1 MTTLNL
7 IGAGRVGRTLAT
19 LWARHGVFEIQD
31 VLTSS
36 AGSAQAACA
45 AIGAGTPATSLHA
58 MRPAEVWMV
67 AVQDARI
74 AEVATALADSH
85 NAKGAQGEKGAK
97 GAYPIVFHCSG
108 TQHAGSLQPLADLGW
123 RTASAHCILS
133 FADVAVAVQQF
144 AGTAC
149 ALEGDAS
156 ACDTLERA
164 FSTLG
169 AQCFGVA
176 SDDKVLYHA
185 AAVFAT
191 NFLPV
196 IQSVAEAA
204 WTRSGVPAHLLPGLR
219 ATLLRNA
226 VDNITRL
233 GPAGAL
239 TGPAARGD
247 VAAISRQA
255 AVVDRWDA
263 PSGEAYR
270 ALSAL
275 ALRLAGH

>member
-19 LWARHGVFEIQD
+19 LWAQHGVFEIQD

-36 AGSAQAACA
+36 PESAREACA
-45 AIGAGTPATSLHA
+45 SVGSGHPVSWLAD

-74 AEVATALADSH
+74 AAVAATLA
-85 NAKGAQGEKGAK
+85 ATQGPQTGS
-97 GAYPIVFHCSG
+97 PVVFHCSG
-108 TQHAGSLQPLADLGW
+108 AQNASSLQPLAELGW

-133 FADVAVAVQQF
+133 FANVEAAMQQF

-149 ALEGDAS
+149 ALEGDAG
-156 ACDTLERA
+156 ACAALEPA
-164 FSTLG
+164 FQAIG
-169 AQCFGVA
+169 GQCFRVA
-176 SDDKVLYHA
+176 GEDKVLYHA

-196 IQSVAEAA
+196 LQSVAEAA
-204 WTRSGVPAHLLPGLR
+204 WTRSGVPPALLPQLR
-219 ATLLRNA
+219 ANLLRNA
-226 VDNITRL
+226 VDNITRQ

-247 VAAISRQA
+247 VAAIARQA
-255 AVVDRWDA
+255 AVVHAWDA
-263 PSGEAYR
+263 PSGDAYQ
-270 ALSAL
+270 ALSTL
-275 ALRLAGH
+275 ALRLAGHSFPAA

>member
-19 LWARHGVFEIQD
+19 LWARYGVFEIQD

-36 AGSAQAACA
+36 AASAQEACA
-45 AIGAGTPATSLHA
+45 AIGAGNATATLEA
-58 MRPAEVWMV
+58 MRPADVWMV

-74 AEVATALADSH
+74 AEAARALAA
-85 NAKGAQGEKGAK
+85 AKHTGAAR
-97 GAYPIVFHCSG
+97 PTVFHCSG
-108 TQHAGSLQPLADLGW
+108 AQNANSLQPLAELGW

-133 FADVAVAVQQF
+133 FADVDAAVQQF

-156 ACDTLERA
+156 ACETLRVA
-164 FSTLG
+164 FDAIG
-169 AQCFGVA
+169 AQTFGVA
-176 SDDKVLYHA
+176 SEDKVLYHA

-204 WTRSGVPAHLLPGLR
+204 WTRSGVPAHLLPHLR

-226 VDNITRL
+226 VANITRL

-247 VAAISRQA
+247 VAAIERQT
-255 AVVDRWDA
+255 AVVKAWDA
-263 PSGEAYR
+263 PSGEAYQ

-275 ALRLAGH
+275 ALRLGGH

>member
-7 IGAGRVGRTLAT
+7 VGAGRVGRTLAT

-36 AGSAQAACA
+36 LESATEACA
-45 AIGAGTPATSLHA
+45 FLGSGRPVSWLAD
-58 MRPAEVWMV
+58 MRPADVWMV

-74 AEVATALADSH
+74 AAVAATLA
-85 NAKGAQGEKGAK
+85 ATQGTTTGN
-97 GAYPIVFHCSG
+97 PLIFHCSG
-108 TQHAGSLQPLADLGW
+108 AQTAAALAPLAALGW

-133 FADVAVAVQQF
+133 FATPQAAIAQF

-149 ALEGDAS
+149 ALEGDA
-156 ACDTLERA
+156 AARAVLEPA
-164 FSTLG
+164 FAAIG
-169 AQCFGVA
+169 AQCFAVA
-176 SDDKVLYHA
+176 SEDKVLYHA

-196 IQSVAEAA
+196 LQAVAEDA
-204 WTRSGVPAHLLPGLR
+204 WQATGVPTHLLPQLR
-219 ATLLRNA
+219 ASLLRNA

-233 GPAGAL
+233 GPAGAQ
-239 TGPAARGD
+239 TGPAQRGD
-247 VAAISRQA
+247 LPAIARQA
-255 AVVDRWDA
+255 QVVRDWDPLA
-263 PSGEAYR
+263 GEAYQ
-270 ALSAL
+270 ALSTL